1 MRWIKHQTTRRF
13 FMRKLVAA
21 AVAIALGA
29 VSTTAFADGNIF
41 VNANAG
47 ASNYQV
53 SNPLTGFDN
62 TFSKRGTAG
71 ALRVGYRWK
80 SVVDYGVEAGYG
92 YLGNSI
98 ARAAYGDGSTERLAL
113 KTRGWLLGGNLKYN
127 ITDQWYISGRAG
139 WFRARNLYQ
148 DRFLSANDAAESFS
162 YRRTETGTGEYL
174 GVGAGYNITQAIS
187 VGLAYDRYHT
197 PGNVGYSGIAI
208 GMYSVQGEYRF

>member
-1 MRWIKHQTTRRF
+1 
-13 FMRKLVAA
+13 MRKLVAA
-21 AVAIALGA
+21 AVAMTLGA
-29 VSTTAFADGNIF
+29 ASGTAFADGNVF

-80 SVVDYGVEAGYG
+80 SVVDFGVEAGYG
-92 YLGNSI
+92 YLGNTI
-98 ARAAYGDGSTERLAL
+98 ARATYDDGSTERLAL
-113 KTRGWLLGGNLKYN
+113 KTRGWLLGGNLNYN

-148 DRFLSANDAAESFS
+148 DRFLDANYAGESFS
-162 YRRTETGTGEYL
+162 DRSATTGTGEYL
-174 GVGAGYNITQAIS
+174 GVGAGYNITKAFS

-197 PGNVGYSGIAI
+197 PGNVGYDGIAI
-208 GMYSVQGEYRF
+208 DMYSVQGEYRF